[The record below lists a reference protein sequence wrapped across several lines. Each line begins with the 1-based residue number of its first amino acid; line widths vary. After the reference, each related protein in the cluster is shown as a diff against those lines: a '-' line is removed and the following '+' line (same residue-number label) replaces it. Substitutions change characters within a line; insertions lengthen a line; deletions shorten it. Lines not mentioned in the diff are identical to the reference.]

1 MYFVTMKRA
10 GYCLF
15 SVSPSE
21 RFGIGLLD
29 DQQRIHVL
37 ERDGS
42 DYVVRHEWPIADVSH
57 TDAMLRLGKVAEP
70 GSVAEFIRAAQGR

>member
-21 RFGIGLLD
+21 RFGVGVLD
-29 DQQRIHVL
+29 DQQHLHVL
-37 ERDGS
+37 ERDGA
-42 DYVVRHEWPIADVSH
+42 DYVVRQEWPIAEVSH
-57 TDAMLRLGKVAEP
+57 TDVMLRLGGVPEP
-70 GSVAEFIRAAQGR
+70 SSVAEFVRLAQGR